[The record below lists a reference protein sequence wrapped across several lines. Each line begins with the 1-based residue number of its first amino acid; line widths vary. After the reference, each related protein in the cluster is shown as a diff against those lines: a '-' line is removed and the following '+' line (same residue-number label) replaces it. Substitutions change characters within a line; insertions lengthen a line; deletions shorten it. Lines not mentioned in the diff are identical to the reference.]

1 MGPRGFSGEGLVRFY
16 PAGAR
21 RRPGLS
27 YRTVGDFVGYLVGAT
42 VALVLCLGLSAAFGP
57 VGFVGG
63 GMVSIALF
71 YPILLI
77 SRFAWP
83 LSLVAASLAAVA
95 LISFGHTGMVSPAG
109 PAPPVTTPSQHR

>member
-1 MGPRGFSGEGLVRFY
+1 MGLPGFSGEGLVRFY

-21 RRPGLS
+21 RRAGLT
-27 YRTVGDFVGYLVGAT
+27 YRTFGNIIGYLVGGT
-42 VALVLCLGLSAAFGP
+42 VAVVLCLGLSVAFGP

-63 GMVSIALF
+63 GMMSIALF

-83 LSLVAASLAAVA
+83 LLLIAASVGAVVLAS
-95 LISFGHTGMVSPAG
+95 IDHIGIGRPSGQ
-109 PAPPVTTPSQHR
+109 APQATNLSRR